1 MRRPVHVR
9 DSPIAPLPRG
19 RLRCIGIAA
28 LMSRR
33 PPRCC
38 WRFVRCS
45 IAWMWNGSCNSLR
58 KSGRRHVKSGK
69 RRPGSWSA
77 AIPNIG
83 GVTVSGGPPSRIR
96 VKTGHR
102 DVPAEFLSPLHWS
115 VMIGFVCMEQFDLST
130 QDVFIRV
137 EKGLRERYPS
147 LSATGEPHWD

>member
-1 MRRPVHVR
+1 MISPGIVSFKCRAPPVTDR
-9 DSPIAPLPRG
+9 ANGAIEKWPG
-19 RLRCIGIAA
+19 R
-28 LMSRR
+28 
-33 PPRCC
+33 
-38 WRFVRCS
+38 
-45 IAWMWNGSCNSLR
+45 
-58 KSGRRHVKSGK
+58 
-69 RRPGSWSA
+69 
-77 AIPNIG
+77 
-83 GVTVSGGPPSRIR
+83 PPSRIR